1 MQRREFLTPSLSD
14 ESFSFPL
21 GQTLTLLRA
30 SRRAMATTFEVALPY
45 GTPDA
50 LPAAEAAL
58 DLIGDIESW
67 MTVYDDESEVS
78 VVNRTAVEGPVGVSE
93 PLFELLSFCTGLS
106 ADTHGAFDPAAGA
119 MIKCWGFYRREGRLP
134 TSKERAAAMAASGMK
149 HVVLDVANRT
159 VRFLRPGL
167 ELNFGGVGKGFALD
181 RAVEL
186 LRDQWGISSALVH
199 GGGSSVRAIGT
210 PPNDARGWRVGLRH
224 PHETMSSLGEVRLTG
239 NGLGTSAATFQFF
252 VYNGKKYGHVL
263 DPRSGQPAEGTASAS
278 VIAPTAAE
286 ADALS
291 TAAFVLGADAFTAYR
306 TPRPEIDAVILSE
319 ESTRGAS
326 GPHET

>member
-1 MQRREFLTPSLSD
+1 MQRREFLTPASSH
-14 ESFSFPL
+14 ESFTFRF
-21 GQTLTLLRA
+21 GQSLTLLRA
-30 SRRAMATTFEVALPY
+30 SRRAMATSFEVALPY

-67 MTVYDDESEVS
+67 MTVYDDVSEVNQ
-78 VVNRTAVEGPVGVSE
+78 VNRTAAERPVEVSE
-93 PLFELLSFCTGLS
+93 PLFHLLSLCAGLS
-106 ADTHGAFDPAAGA
+106 ADTLGAFDPAAGA

-134 TSKERAAAMAASGMK
+134 TAKERAAAMAASGMR
-149 HVVLDVANRT
+149 HVVLDAANRT

-186 LRDQWGISSALVH
+186 LRDLWGISSALVH
-199 GGGSSVRAIGT
+199 GGGSSVRAIGA
-210 PPNDARGWRVGLRH
+210 PPNDARGWRIGLTH
-224 PHETMSSLGEVRLTG
+224 PHDPAQSLGEVRLTG
-239 NGLGTSAATFQFF
+239 NGMGTSAATFQFF

-278 VIAPTAAE
+278 VTAPTAAE

-306 TPRPEIDAVILSE
+306 TPRPGIDAVILSD
-319 ESTRGAS
+319 ESARGAS
-326 GPHET
+326 GPH